1 MLACLRLAL
10 PCLILSLFLIS
21 PPSPALA
28 RMEADTAYD
37 KGDFAKAYALYKPL
51 AEAGDADAQN
61 MLGYLYSE
69 GLGARMDQKQAV
81 KWYRLAAKQGQP
93 SAQHNMG
100 VMRLDGKYLRQDYIE
115 AAKWFNAAA
124 RQGNAGAQF
133 ELSRM
138 YFFGRGVPRNAGR
151 GATWAGKAA
160 VQGHEEALEWLK
172 DLASKGLFERTWL
185 LEKGIIKGEVP
196 EAAYWMGE
204 VYDRGPEPNEDKAA
218 KWYRKAAGKNLPLAQ
233 YRLGML
239 YLTGE
244 GVWQSDSSAEKWL
257 EKASRKG
264 VASAQHQL
272 GLLYEKEGDTEGL
285 SLAYCW
291 LYAAQQRGEDEAHAA
306 MNRIAANLT
315 QEERHK
321 AQKVCWNDD

>member
-1 MLACLRLAL
+1 MRLPLRLAL
-10 PCLILSLFLIS
+10 PCLILSIFLIS
-21 PPSPALA
+21 LPSPALA
-28 RMEADTAYD
+28 GMEEVRTAYD
-37 KGDFAKAYALYKPL
+37 TGDFAEAYALCQPL
-51 AEAGDADAQN
+51 AKAGDADAQN

-69 GLGARMDQKQAV
+69 GLGAKLDKEQAV
-81 KWYRLAAKQGQP
+81 RWYRSAAKQGHA

-100 VMRLDGKYLRQDYIE
+100 VMRFEGKYLRQDYTE

-124 RQGNAGAQF
+124 RQGEAASQF

-138 YFFGRGVPRNAGR
+138 YFFGKGVPRNAGR

-160 VQGHEEALEWLK
+160 VQGHEEAMEWLK
-172 DLASKGLFERTWL
+172 DLASKGIFEKTWL

-204 VYDRGPEPNEDKAA
+204 VYDRGPESDKDKAA
-218 KWYRKAAGKNLPLAQ
+218 TWYRKAAGKDLPLAQ

-257 EKASRKG
+257 GKAAKKG
-264 VASAQHQL
+264 VAPAQYQL
-272 GLLYEKEGDTEGL
+272 GLLHEKEGDAEEL

-291 LYAAQQRGEDEAHAA
+291 LHAAQQRGEDEAHAA
-306 MNRIAANLT
+306 MNRIAAKLT

-321 AQKVCWNDD
+321 AQDICWED